1 MESSAIFFPLY
12 GTLTHAD
19 FEYCF
24 LKLMTGIF
32 QKILPKH
39 SLSRLIGRFC
49 KSEIVFLKNFLISTF
64 CLFYKVDFSKAKKKK
79 KNIKHLMT
87 FLPES

>member
-1 MESSAIFFPLY
+1 MESSAISFPLY

-24 LKLMTGIF
+24 SKTDDWNF
-32 QKILPKH
+32 SKILPKH

-49 KSEIVFLKNFLISTF
+49 KSEIVFVKNFLISTF
-64 CLFYKVDFSKAKKKK
+64 CLFYKVDFSEAKKKK
-79 KNIKHLMT
+79 RWI
-87 FLPES
+87 